1 MTELR
6 KIFEMVEGNN
16 GSKRQDFYIEFGIF
30 KIKKLADTK
39 TNRLK
44 AEKRGSYY
52 YLIDT
57 LKGFSNNRVSSIFLI
72 EGIKKFIFDTNT
84 TKNTNDYPQ
93 GYYLGQETT
102 PGELE
107 ILEITK
113 EQYKKYKA
121 SLGGGVCN

>member
-6 KIFEMVEGNN
+6 KTFKAAEGNR
-16 GSKRQDFYIEFGIF
+16 GSKRQDFFIEFGNF

-39 TNRLK
+39 INRDK

-57 LKGFSNNRVSSIFLI
+57 LKGFSNNRVSSIFLL
-72 EGIKKFIFDTNT
+72 EGMNKFIFDTNT
-84 TKNTNDYPQ
+84 TKNTKDYPQ

-107 ILEITK
+107 IIEITK
-113 EQYKKYKA
+113 EQYKRYKA